1 MGQEFPKKF
10 FERKELERDE
20 RPRASG
26 PARPVERIG
35 TDSNMIS
42 AFDAEF
48 ATPPGVT
55 PRLLKSI
62 CKLRK
67 ERQDFVPAKL
77 LADPAWD
84 ILLQLY
90 AAHVEQHRISISRLT
105 ERTGLAGTTT
115 LRWLGNLTS
124 AGMVSRSDDPTD
136 SRRVFVSLTPAG
148 ILAMNRYFART
159 GTWTIFL

>member
-1 MGQEFPKKF
+1 MGQAFPLRA
-10 FERKELERDE
+10 FEDGD
-20 RPRASG
+20 RPRGEG
-26 PARPVERIG
+26 PVQAGERTGPDTHGI
-35 TDSNMIS
+35 NVS
-42 AFDAEF
+42 AGDL

-67 ERQDFVPAKL
+67 ERQDFVPARL

-115 LRWLGNLTS
+115 LRWLGNLVS
-124 AGMVSRSDDPTD
+124 EDLVSRTDDPTD

-159 GTWTIFL
+159 GAWTIFL